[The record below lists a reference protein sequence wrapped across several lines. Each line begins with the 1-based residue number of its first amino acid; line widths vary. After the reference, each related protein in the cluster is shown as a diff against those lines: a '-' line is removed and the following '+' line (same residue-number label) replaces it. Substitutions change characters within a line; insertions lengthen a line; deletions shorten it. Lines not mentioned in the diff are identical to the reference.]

1 MDCKLSLEVVAFSL
15 RLFRRCITGIILPF
29 LRPLVPWLFSNRHI
43 LFILSFP
50 LFPTHLHLVVNHFF
64 HDIATFKKVVDTL
77 FFIAIGLQ
85 LLIDEVDLRKIMKL
99 ILAVFLL
106 ARLIVQLLSLL
117 DKLVDFDVYLL
128 KILRSLTRKTDCR
141 TQDICT
147 FFSMWRWFVS
157 IR

>member
-1 MDCKLSLEVVAFSL
+1 MQSIDCKLSLEVVAFSL
-15 RLFRRCITGIILPF
+15 RLCRRRITGIILPF
-29 LRPLVPWLFSNRHI
+29 LRPLVPWLFDNRHI
-43 LFILSFP
+43 LFELSLP

-64 HDIATFKKVVDTL
+64 HDIATFKKVVDAL
-77 FFIAIGLQ
+77 LLIAIGFQ

-128 KILRSLTRKTDCR
+128 KIS
-141 TQDICT
+141 
-147 FFSMWRWFVS
+147 SS
-157 IR
+157 S

>member
-43 LFILSFP
+43 LFELSLP

-64 HDIATFKKVVDTL
+64 HDIATLQKVVDAL
-77 FFIAIGLQ
+77 LLIAIGFQ
-85 LLIDEVDLRKIMKL
+85 LLIDVVVLRKIMQL
-99 ILAVFLL
+99 VLSTFLL
-106 ARLIVQLLSLL
+106 ACLIVQLLSLL

-128 KILRSLTRKTDCR
+128 KIS
-141 TQDICT
+141 
-147 FFSMWRWFVS
+147 SS
-157 IR
+157 S

>member
-15 RLFRRCITGIILPF
+15 RLFRRCITGIILQF
-29 LRPLVPWLFSNRHI
+29 LRPRVPWLFSNRHI
-43 LFILSFP
+43 FFILSFP
-50 LFPTHLHLVVNHFF
+50 LFTTHLHLVVNHFF
-64 HDIATFKKVVDTL
+64 HDIATLQKVVDAL
-77 FFIAIGLQ
+77 LLIAIGFQ

-128 KILRSLTRKTDCR
+128 KIS
-141 TQDICT
+141 
-147 FFSMWRWFVS
+147 SS
-157 IR
+157 S

>member
-29 LRPLVPWLFSNRHI
+29 LRPLVPWLFDNRHI

-64 HDIATFKKVVDTL
+64 HDIATLQKVVDAL
-77 FFIAIGLQ
+77 LLIAIGFQ

-128 KILRSLTRKTDCR
+128 KIS
-141 TQDICT
+141 
-147 FFSMWRWFVS
+147 SS
-157 IR
+157 S